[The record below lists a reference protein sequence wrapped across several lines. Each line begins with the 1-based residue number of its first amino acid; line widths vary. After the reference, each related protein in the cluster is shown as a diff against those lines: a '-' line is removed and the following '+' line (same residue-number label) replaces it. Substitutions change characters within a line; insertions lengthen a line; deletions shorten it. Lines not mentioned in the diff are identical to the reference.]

1 MTIAISRIAAR
12 QNIPLSPELAEEQA
26 RSRLAYFLNGET
38 MMRSGFEI
46 RYSSKTRRPF
56 CNLGISGFPQM
67 TNFVQKLK
75 LIYELK
81 KNKNIHFRNFTSQQI
96 NKGKKTK

>member
-12 QNIPLSPELAEEQA
+12 QKIPLSPELAEEQA

-46 RYSSKTRRPF
+46 RY
-56 CNLGISGFPQM
+56 
-67 TNFVQKLK
+67 
-75 LIYELK
+75 
-81 KNKNIHFRNFTSQQI
+81 
-96 NKGKKTK
+96 